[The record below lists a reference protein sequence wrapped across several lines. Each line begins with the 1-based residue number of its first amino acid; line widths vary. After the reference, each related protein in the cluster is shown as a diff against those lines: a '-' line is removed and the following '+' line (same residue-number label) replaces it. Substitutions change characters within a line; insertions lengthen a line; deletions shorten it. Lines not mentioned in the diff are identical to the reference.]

1 MHVLTKIFIVLVSL
15 LAVLL
20 VPLVVVYARNE
31 DNFKARWAA
40 AVDQAAVASQNVE
53 TSGITHAEERAR
65 LELQIREL
73 TDDSKTL
80 AREREAALTDVRRLD
95 GELAASRNQQ
105 GEIRADLATISSAV
119 SAGQDLIESLLSE
132 VRTMRS
138 EALAAE
144 RRSVEL
150 DEALRDITGQLESA
164 VAARRA
170 VQEELQQLREEHARA
185 LERVAV
191 YVEKYGRVEL
201 EGGPL
206 PPAITVDL
214 DATVVSV
221 RRGAEQTLA
230 EINAGSRDGVQE
242 GWIMTIGRAGNFLG
256 NLRIIAVDI
265 NNATGIVE
273 LEDPN
278 GRGKVEAG
286 DRVYAR
292 RTQLR
297 TIRPE
302 RPQDEGRF
310 GSL

>member
-1 MHVLTKIFIVLVSL
+1 VPAAGSGEESTVHVLTKIFIVLVSL

-20 VPLVVVYARNE
+20 VPLVVVYAHNE
-31 DNFKARWAA
+31 DSFKAKYEAA
-40 AVDQAAVASQNVE
+40 AALSAAANQNLE
-53 TSGITHAEERAR
+53 TEGITHAEERAR
-65 LELQIREL
+65 MELQVREL
-73 TDDSKTL
+73 TVENKTL
-80 AREREAALTDVRRLD
+80 ARERESALTDVRQLD
-95 GELAASRNQQ
+95 GELAEARSQQ
-105 GEIRADLATISSAV
+105 AEIRADLATISSAV

-230 EINAGSRDGVQE
+230 EINAGSRDGIQE
-242 GWIMTIGRAGNFLG
+242 GWIMTIGRSEPADHCG
-256 NLRIIAVDI
+256 
-265 NNATGIVE
+265 
-273 LEDPN
+273 
-278 GRGKVEAG
+278 
-286 DRVYAR
+286 
-292 RTQLR
+292 
-297 TIRPE
+297 
-302 RPQDEGRF
+302 
-310 GSL
+310 

>member
-1 MHVLTKIFIVLVSL
+1 VHVLTKIFIVLVSL

-20 VPLVVVYARNE
+20 VPLVVVYAHNE
-31 DNFKARWAA
+31 DRFKAKYEEAA
-40 AVDQAAVASQNVE
+40 AQAAVANQNLE
-53 TSGITHAEERAR
+53 TAGITQAEERAR
-65 LELQIREL
+65 LEIQIREL
-73 TDDSKTL
+73 TSDNKGLSSDREGAL
-80 AREREAALTDVRRLD
+80 ADVRRLA
-95 GELAASRNQQ
+95 GELTQARGQQ

-144 RRSVEL
+144 RRAVEL

-185 LERVAV
+185 MEQVAV
-191 YVEKYGRVEL
+191 YVEKYGRMDLEL
-201 EGGPL
+201 K
-206 PPAITVDL
+206 PPPPMIDL

-230 EINAGSRDGVQE
+230 EINAGSRDGVRQ
-242 GWIMTIGRAGNFLG
+242 GWIMTIGRSGNFLG

-278 GRGKVEAG
+278 GRGRVEAG

-292 RTQLR
+292 R
-297 TIRPE
+297 
-302 RPQDEGRF
+302 GR
-310 GSL
+310 S

>member
-73 TDDSKTL
+73 TDG
-80 AREREAALTDVRRLD
+80 RLD

-292 RTQLR
+292 R
-297 TIRPE
+297 
-302 RPQDEGRF
+302 
-310 GSL
+310 

>member
-1 MHVLTKIFIVLVSL
+1 VPAAGSGEESTVHVLTKIFIVLVSL

-20 VPLVVVYARNE
+20 VPLVVVYAHNE
-31 DNFKARWAA
+31 DSFKAKYEAA
-40 AVDQAAVASQNVE
+40 AALSAAANQNLE
-53 TSGITHAEERAR
+53 TEGITHAEERAR
-65 LELQIREL
+65 MELQVREL
-73 TDDSKTL
+73 TVENKTL
-80 AREREAALTDVRRLD
+80 ARERESALTDVRQLD
-95 GELAASRNQQ
+95 GELAEARSQQ
-105 GEIRADLATISSAV
+105 AEIRADLATISSAV

-230 EINAGSRDGVQE
+230 EINAGS
-242 GWIMTIGRAGNFLG
+242 

-292 RTQLR
+292 R
-297 TIRPE
+297 
-302 RPQDEGRF
+302 GR
-310 GSL
+310 S

>member
-20 VPLVVVYARNE
+20 VPLVVVYAHNE
-31 DNFKARWAA
+31 DSFKAKYEAA
-40 AVDQAAVASQNVE
+40 AALSAAANQNLE
-53 TSGITHAEERAR
+53 TEGITHAEERAR
-65 LELQIREL
+65 MELQVREL
-73 TDDSKTL
+73 TVENKTL
-80 AREREAALTDVRRLD
+80 ARERESALTDVRQLD
-95 GELAASRNQQ
+95 GELAEARSQQ
-105 GEIRADLATISSAV
+105 AEIRADLATISSAV

-230 EINAGSRDGVQE
+230 EINAGSRDGIQE
-242 GWIMTIGRAGNFLG
+242 GWIMTIGRSEPADHCG
-256 NLRIIAVDI
+256 
-265 NNATGIVE
+265 
-273 LEDPN
+273 
-278 GRGKVEAG
+278 
-286 DRVYAR
+286 
-292 RTQLR
+292 
-297 TIRPE
+297 
-302 RPQDEGRF
+302 
-310 GSL
+310 

>member
-1 MHVLTKIFIVLVSL
+1 VHVLTKIFIVLVSL

-20 VPLVVVYARNE
+20 VPLVVVYAHNE
-31 DNFKARWAA
+31 DSFKKKYEEAAGQAA
-40 AVDQAAVASQNVE
+40 AASRNLE
-53 TSGITHAEERAR
+53 TEGITHAEQRAR
-65 LELQIREL
+65 LELQIRDL
-73 TDDSKTL
+73 TGDNRDL
-80 AREREAALTDVRRLD
+80 AREREAALAAVRRLETD
-95 GELAASRNQQ
+95 LTGARSQQ
-105 GEIRADLATISSAV
+105 GEIRADLATIASAV

-185 LERVAV
+185 LEQVAM
-191 YVEKYGRVEL
+191 YVEKYGRLL
-201 EGGPL
+201 EWQGETPR
-206 PPAITVDL
+206 PPIMVDL

-230 EINAGSRDGVQE
+230 EINAGSRDGVRE

-265 NNATGIVE
+265 NNATGVVE
-273 LEDPN
+273 LEDPD
-278 GRGKVEAG
+278 GRGRVEAG

-292 RTQLR
+292 R
-297 TIRPE
+297 
-302 RPQDEGRF
+302 GH
-310 GSL
+310 S

>member
-1 MHVLTKIFIVLVSL
+1 VHVLTKIFIVLVSL
-15 LAVLL
+15 LSVLL
-20 VPLVVVYARNE
+20 VPLVVVYAHNE
-31 DNFKARWAA
+31 DNFKAKYEAA
-40 AVDQAAVASQNVE
+40 AALAAVANQNLE
-53 TSGITHAEERAR
+53 TEGITHAAEQAR
-65 LELQIREL
+65 VELHVREL
-73 TDDSKTL
+73 AGENNTL
-80 AREREAALTDVRRLD
+80 ARERESAVTDVRRLD
-95 GELAASRNQQ
+95 GALADARGQQ
-105 GEIRADLATISSAV
+105 VEIRADLATISSAV

-230 EINAGSRDGVQE
+230 EINAGSRDGIQE
-242 GWIMTIGRAGNFLG
+242 GWIMTIGRSGNFLG
-256 NLRIIAVDI
+256 NLRIIAVD
-265 NNATGIVE
+265 NNHATGIVE

-292 RTQLR
+292 RGR
-297 TIRPE
+297 T
-302 RPQDEGRF
+302 
-310 GSL
+310 

>member
-20 VPLVVVYARNE
+20 VPLIVVYARNE
-31 DNFKARWAA
+31 DNFKARYQSAA
-40 AVDQAAVASQNVE
+40 ALAAVANQNVE
-53 TSGITHAEERAR
+53 TAGLTHAEGRAR

-73 TDDSKTL
+73 TGKNNTL
-80 AREREAALTDVRRLD
+80 AREREAALIDVRRLD
-95 GELAASRNQQ
+95 GDVAAARSQQ
-105 GEIRADLATISSAV
+105 AEIRADLATISSAV

-191 YVEKYGRVEL
+191 YVQKHGRIEL
-201 EGGPL
+201 EGSLL

-221 RRGAEQTLA
+221 RRDAEQTLA

-265 NNATGIVE
+265 NNATGIIE

-292 RTQLR
+292 R
-297 TIRPE
+297 
-302 RPQDEGRF
+302 GR
-310 GSL
+310 S

>member
-1 MHVLTKIFIVLVSL
+1 VHVLTKIFIVLVSL

-20 VPLVVVYARNE
+20 VPLVVVYAHNE
-31 DNFKARWAA
+31 DSFKAKYEASAALAA
-40 AVDQAAVASQNVE
+40 AANQNLE
-53 TSGITHAEERAR
+53 TEGITHAEERAR
-65 LELQIREL
+65 LELQVREL
-73 TDDSKTL
+73 TGQNKTM
-80 AREREAALTDVRRLD
+80 ARERESALTDVRRLD
-95 GELAASRNQQ
+95 GELAEARSQQ
-105 GEIRADLATISSAV
+105 AEIRADLATISSAV

-242 GWIMTIGRAGNFLG
+242 GWIMTIGRSGNFLG

-265 NNATGIVE
+265 NNATGIIE

-292 RTQLR
+292 R
-297 TIRPE
+297 
-302 RPQDEGRF
+302 GR
-310 GSL
+310 S

>member
-1 MHVLTKIFIVLVSL
+1 VHVLTKIFIVLVSL

-20 VPLVVVYARNE
+20 VPLVVVYAHNE
-31 DNFKARWAA
+31 DSFKAKYQAA
-40 AVDQAAVASQNVE
+40 AAQEAAANQNLE
-53 TSGITHAEERAR
+53 SEGIIHAEERAR
-65 LELQIREL
+65 LELQGREL
-73 TDDSKTL
+73 ITENKSL
-80 AREREAALTDVRRLD
+80 ARERESAVTDVRRLEGD
-95 GELAASRNQQ
+95 LADARSQQ

-119 SAGQDLIESLLSE
+119 AAGQDLVESLLSE

-138 EALAAE
+138 EALHAE
-144 RRSVEL
+144 RRAVEL

-185 LERVAV
+185 MEQVAV
-191 YVEKYGRVEL
+191 YVEKYGRIDL
-201 EGGPL
+201 DL
-206 PPAITVDL
+206 TPPPPMIDL

-242 GWIMTIGRAGNFLG
+242 GWIMTIGRSGAFLG

-278 GRGKVEAG
+278 GRGRVEAG

-292 RTQLR
+292 R
-297 TIRPE
+297 
-302 RPQDEGRF
+302 GR
-310 GSL
+310 S

>member
-1 MHVLTKIFIVLVSL
+1 VHVLTKIFIVLVSL

-20 VPLVVVYARNE
+20 VPLVVVYAHNE
-31 DNFKARWAA
+31 DSFKAKYEAA
-40 AVDQAAVASQNVE
+40 ASLAAAANQNLE
-53 TSGITHAEERAR
+53 TEGITHAEERAR
-65 LELQIREL
+65 VELQVREL
-73 TDDSKTL
+73 AGENKTL
-80 AREREAALTDVRRLD
+80 ARERETAVTDVRRLD
-95 GELAASRNQQ
+95 GELADARSQQ
-105 GEIRADLATISSAV
+105 TEIRADLATISSAV

-191 YVEKYGRVEL
+191 YVEKYGRVEM

-230 EINAGSRDGVQE
+230 EINAGSRDGIQE
-242 GWIMTIGRAGNFLG
+242 GWIMTIGRSGNFLG

-292 RTQLR
+292 R
-297 TIRPE
+297 
-302 RPQDEGRF
+302 GR
-310 GSL
+310 S